1 PRRSS
6 DLPESVR
13 DVLRRVHREPAL
25 TEKDRVRLRPNA
37 YEDAERADILDV
49 GDVAAM
55 SFRGVHRLAE
65 SLHER
70 LIEATFGLEER
81 VRFLL
86 RRVPVSVLRD
96 RIFSGAPLYP
106 VPGEVHAVESPPREA
121 FRLVPLLAFEDVVRQ
136 QALPALHS
144 HRWVAP
150 NHPGKPVQSFGY
162 PPAAPA

>member
-1 PRRSS
+1 
-6 DLPESVR
+6 
-13 DVLRRVHREPAL
+13 
-25 TEKDRVRLRPNA
+25 
-37 YEDAERADILDV
+37 
-49 GDVAAM
+49 M

-70 LIEATFGLEER
+70 LIEATFGLEDR

-106 VPGEVHAVESPPREA
+106 VPDEVHAVESAPREA
-121 FRLVPLLAFEDVVRQ
+121 FRLVPLLAFEDVVRK

-162 PPAAPA
+162 PPAAPARVPLASLLPSKIAVASGPRVGSVINVEAVSPG

>member
-37 YEDAERADILDV
+37 YEDDERADILDV

-65 SLHER
+65 SLHKR
-70 LIEATFGLEER
+70 LIEAIFGLEVR

-106 VPGEVHAVESPPREA
+106 VPDDVHAVESAPRAA
-121 FRLVPLLAFEDVVRQ
+121 FRGVPLLAVEDVVRLG
-136 QALPALHS
+136 ARPALRS
-144 HRWVAP
+144 HRWVAA
-150 NHPGKPVQSFGY
+150 NEPGKPDQALGY